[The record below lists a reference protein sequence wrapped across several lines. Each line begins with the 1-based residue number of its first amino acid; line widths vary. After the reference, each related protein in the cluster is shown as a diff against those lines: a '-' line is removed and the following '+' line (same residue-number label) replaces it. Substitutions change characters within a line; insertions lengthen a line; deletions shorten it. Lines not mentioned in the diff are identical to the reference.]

1 MGFLDKARAKATE
14 AVNKHGDKINQG
26 LDKAGNLADKRTQ
39 GRHSDKIANAKTKA
53 VQAMEKLNQNG
64 GRPPSDGGAVPPPP
78 PPR

>member
-53 VQAMEKLNQNG
+53 AQALDKLNQND

-78 PPR
+78 PR

>member
-1 MGFLDKARAKATE
+1 MGFLDKAKAKATE

-53 VQAMEKLNQNG
+53 AEAMDKLNKKDG
-64 GRPPSDGGAVPPPP
+64 PPPSDGGTAPPT